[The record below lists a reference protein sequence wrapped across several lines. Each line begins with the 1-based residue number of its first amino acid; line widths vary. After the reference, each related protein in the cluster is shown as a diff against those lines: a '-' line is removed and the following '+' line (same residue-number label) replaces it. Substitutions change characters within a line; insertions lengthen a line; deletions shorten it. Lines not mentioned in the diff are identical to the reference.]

1 MKKGVCPVCGYVHEG
16 DNPPEKCPVCMIPGE
31 RFSLQEEKKE
41 YACEHVL
48 EVGKIF
54 PDDVPEDVKEE

>member
-1 MKKGVCPVCGYVHEG
+1 
-16 DNPPEKCPVCMIPGE
+16 MIPGE